1 MLDSTW
7 WTMFNDSV
15 LDTLVGLAYHQNLP
29 LQIAAMRIME
39 SRAQIA
45 LAVGRQFPQ
54 TQIVV
59 GNVMVVGVSRNIADA
74 IGINRNFVN
83 YQIGFDVSWEA
94 DFWGK
99 YRSGV
104 QAQKADYQ
112 SKIAIYDNALVSLT
126 ASVAQ
131 TYTMIRT
138 FEALISQ
145 AKQNAILQEEGLKI
159 AQSRF
164 SNGAASELDVTQ
176 ATTLFESTCATIP
189 QLETS
194 LIQSRNALSTLLGQQ
209 SGTVD
214 TLLMHTKGIPVPPLK
229 VPVLIPAELIKRRPD
244 IRSAELLAKAQSSK
258 IGISKSELYPRFS
271 LSGMIGTQSSSG
283 TGVTTDNLFGSGSFI
298 YRAGPQVVWPVL
310 NYGQL
315 SNDVRVQDARL
326 QQLLFDYENTVI
338 KAVQE
343 VNDNITGYIKSSE
356 TAVFDQNAVKGAQRS
371 VQLAL
376 TQYREGA
383 VDFQRVLDAQ
393 RSLLQEENALVYTQS
408 SIATNLISIYK
419 ALGGGWELRN
429 GKPIIADSTRSEMQK
444 RTNWGNLLSKPLQSE
459 NTDSFEPN
467 TGY

>member
-1 MLDSTW
+1 
-7 WTMFNDSV
+7 
-15 LDTLVGLAYHQNLP
+15 
-29 LQIAAMRIME
+29 ME
-39 SRAQIA
+39 SRAQLA
-45 LAVGRQFPQ
+45 LAVGRQYPQ

-59 GNVMVVGVSRNIADA
+59 GNVMAVGVSRNIADA

-104 QAQKADYQ
+104 KAQKADYQ

-126 ASVAQ
+126 ADVAQ

-138 FEALISQ
+138 FETLIKQ
-145 AKQNAILQEEGLKI
+145 ATLNAKLQEEGLQI

-164 SNGAASELDVTQ
+164 SNGAAAELDVTQ
-176 ATTLFESTCATIP
+176 ATTLLQSTRATIP
-189 QLETS
+189 QLEIS
-194 LIQSRNALSTLLGQQ
+194 LIQSRNALNTLLGKQD
-209 SGTVD
+209 STIDILLKD
-214 TLLMHTKGIPVPPLK
+214 TKEIPVPPSK
-229 VPVLIPAELIKRRPD
+229 VPVLIPAELLKRRPD
-244 IRSAELLAKAQSSK
+244 IRNAELLAKAQSSK

-271 LSGMIGTQSSSG
+271 LSGMVGTQSSSG
-283 TGVTTDNLFGSGSFI
+283 TGVTSNNLFETGSFT
-298 YRAGPQVVWPVL
+298 YRAGPQVVWPIL

-315 SNDVRVQDARL
+315 SNGVRVQDARL

-343 VNDNITGYIKSSE
+343 VNDNITGYIKSRE

-371 VQLAL
+371 VELAL

-383 VDFQRVLDAQ
+383 VDFQRVLEAQ
-393 RSLLQEENALVYTQS
+393 RSLLQEENALAQTQS
-408 SIATNLISIYK
+408 SIATNLISLYK

-429 GKPIIADSTRSEMQK
+429 GKPLVTDSTRLEMQN
-444 RTNWGNLLSKPLQSE
+444 RTNWGDLLSKPLQSE
-459 NTDSFEPN
+459 NYDPFAPN
-467 TGY
+467 TGD

>member
-1 MLDSTW
+1 
-7 WTMFNDSV
+7 MFNDSV

-258 IGISKSELYPRFS
+258 IGISKSELYP
-271 LSGMIGTQSSSG
+271 
-283 TGVTTDNLFGSGSFI
+283 
-298 YRAGPQVVWPVL
+298 
-310 NYGQL
+310 
-315 SNDVRVQDARL
+315 
-326 QQLLFDYENTVI
+326 
-338 KAVQE
+338 
-343 VNDNITGYIKSSE
+343 
-356 TAVFDQNAVKGAQRS
+356 
-371 VQLAL
+371 
-376 TQYREGA
+376 
-383 VDFQRVLDAQ
+383 DFHFPA
-393 RSLLQEENALVYTQS
+393 
-408 SIATNLISIYK
+408 
-419 ALGGGWELRN
+419 
-429 GKPIIADSTRSEMQK
+429 
-444 RTNWGNLLSKPLQSE
+444 
-459 NTDSFEPN
+459 
-467 TGY
+467 